1 MSFLILIFCCN
12 DTPEKKQAEDTNF
25 LEEPSFEP
33 ATEPLDCIPDDTL
46 FVDLEITTSQV
57 ATAPR
62 IMWSGSPATLV
73 YTDATGQRREIDS
86 HYDQQ
91 ESVVHPLGLLPN
103 TMYTAQLFRE
113 NEGIT
118 ECSSVLSFNT
128 GSFPSGF
135 PEITI
140 QHDAEI
146 DDGLLLIPILSLEG
160 SYITA
165 FNSNGD
171 AVWVLNQP
179 SETET
184 GTLSVDVALY
194 DNTQNE
200 LIFNQWSTPYG
211 ADFCSEDGFITWADW
226 GGEPRK
232 QTTVN
237 GLRVGMT
244 ILDEES
250 LAVIRCE
257 NDSNGYDVDI
267 ISKVNDEGIEEL
279 WRATDSFPDVGVSPS
294 QLSWVH
300 TNYLHLESES
310 TLLLSMETVQAFGA
324 LNLETRDFDWLLSG
338 KENSGDF
345 ESAEG
350 LVERPHAIRPYE
362 DGYLIYNRGNPD
374 FETSSCANIKHIEL
388 NLENHTATS
397 LLEIPFE
404 PCSPLGFFG
413 DVLST
418 EQNIIS
424 IWSDRGQFNFYTT
437 DGESQLQVNLP
448 LGFAFTFGT
457 FIPWADIESQESQ

>member
-12 DTPEKKQAEDTNF
+12 DSPEKQQPADTNST
-25 LEEPSFEP
+25 EEPSLEP
-33 ATEPLDCIPDDTL
+33 AAEPLDCIPDDRF

-62 IMWSGSPATLV
+62 IMWPGSAATLV
-73 YTDATGQRREIDS
+73 YTDATGKRREIDS
-86 HYDQQ
+86 HYEQQ
-91 ESVVHPLGLLPN
+91 VSVVHPLGLLPN
-103 TMYTAQLFRE
+103 TTYTAQLFRD
-113 NEGIT
+113 NDGTT

-135 PEITI
+135 PEISI
-140 QHDAEI
+140 QHDGEV
-146 DDGLLLIPILSLEG
+146 DDGLLMVPILSLEG

-171 AVWVLNQP
+171 AVWVLDQP
-179 SETET
+179 SETEN
-184 GTLSVDVALY
+184 GALSVDVALY
-194 DNTQNE
+194 DLTHNE
-200 LIFNQWSTPYG
+200 LIYNQWPTPDG
-211 ADFCSEDGFITWADW
+211 ADFCSKDGFITWTGW

-232 QTTVN
+232 QTVVN

-244 ILDEES
+244 FLDEES

-257 NDSNGYDVDI
+257 NDPSGYDVDI
-267 ISKVNDEGIEEL
+267 ISKVNDEGTVEL

-310 TLLLSMETVQAFGA
+310 KLLLSMETVQAVGA
-324 LNLETRDFDWLLSG
+324 LNLETQDFDWLLSG
-338 KENSGDF
+338 KDNSGDF
-345 ESAEG
+345 ETTEQ

-374 FETSSCANIKHIEL
+374 FEAGSCANIQHIEL
-388 NLENHTATS
+388 NLENQTATS
-397 LLEIPFE
+397 LLKIPFD

-413 DVLST
+413 DVLPT
-418 EQNIIS
+418 ETNIIS
-424 IWSDRGQFNFYTT
+424 IWSDKGQFNFYTP

-457 FIPWADIESQESQ
+457 FIPWSDIESQENQ